1 MLFYLERRFGAR
13 GNHMKNNNSSKYKY
27 MKMLAVG
34 LALSLCLLFFAGCTK
49 DNGDTSDNGT
59 TGTVTEDQTKGQ
71 GTDDGT
77 TGQDDQDTND
87 GTNTGS
93 GETSSNDGT
102 TSQGDTDSTT
112 GDNTGSDTPTT
123 PATPESTCTIQINC
137 ALLVGKTLTGTGLEG
152 MESLVPAN
160 GVILPTT
167 KVTLNPG
174 DTVYDLTL
182 RVVKAQKIHMATVG
196 SQATG
201 TLYVSAIA
209 NIYEK
214 AYNSKSGWV
223 YLINGTK
230 PGIGSG
236 VQKLKAG
243 DALVWAYSLNLGN
256 DL

>member
-1 MLFYLERRFGAR
+1 
-13 GNHMKNNNSSKYKY
+13 MKNNNSSKYKY

-34 LALSLCLLFFAGCTK
+34 LSLSLCLLLFAGCAK
-49 DNGDTSDNGT
+49 DNNDTADKGT
-59 TGTVTEDQTKGQ
+59 TGTVTEDQTNGQ
-71 GTDDGT
+71 NTDDGT
-77 TGQDDQDTND
+77 TGQGDQNTND
-87 GTNTGS
+87 GTPTGN
-93 GETSSNDGT
+93 GGTGNDGNS
-102 TSQGDTDSTT
+102 SQGDSDNNA
-112 GDNTGSDTPTT
+112 GDNTGGDTPTT

-137 ALLVGKTLTGTGLEG
+137 ALLVGKDLNGTGLEG

-160 GVILPTT
+160 GMILPTT
-167 KVTLNPG
+167 KVALNPG

-196 SQATG
+196 TQATG